1 MPNSGGTCK
10 SYGQSVFSPAV
21 VSLPH
26 PLAIILLNRSLPL
39 LSPDLFFLWL
49 GQGESLSTGTFQQR
63 PEGSQGMEHI
73 LIDSD
78 EKRHSRQGR
87 SKCKSPKKRTH
98 LAYSSDNEKTT
109 GLKPHKEEECDLIM
123 VKGCQRHHYVEP
135 VKLQKALRFYFK

>member
-1 MPNSGGTCK
+1 
-10 SYGQSVFSPAV
+10 
-21 VSLPH
+21 
-26 PLAIILLNRSLPL
+26 
-39 LSPDLFFLWL
+39 
-49 GQGESLSTGTFQQR
+49 
-63 PEGSQGMEHI
+63 MEHI

-109 GLKPHKEEECDLIM
+109 GLKPHKEEECDLIR